1 MASTLRVVEYS
12 VALWLAT
19 SNLIELPLYFLIGS
33 PLTNPDFPLPYWLGP
48 TALSFY
54 VPVIVAN
61 VIVVRRPD
69 VSRRRLWSFCLVV
82 FFLFN
87 GLLIPVLFI
96 GFAADVW
103 MALEVLVL
111 WLVVAGFAYLFVIK
125 GGYERF
131 IEAFS
136 V

>member
-1 MASTLRVVEYS
+1 MG
-12 VALWLAT
+12 
-19 SNLIELPLYFLIGS
+19 NLIELPLYFLIGD

-61 VIVVRRPD
+61 VIVVHRPN
-69 VSRRRLWSFCLVV
+69 VSRRRLWLFCLVV
-82 FFLFN
+82 FFVFN
-87 GLLIPVLFI
+87 GLLIPVLFV
-96 GFAADVW
+96 GFAVDVW
-103 MALEVLVL
+103 MAFEVLLL
-111 WLVVAGFAYLFVIK
+111 WLAVAGFAYLLVIK
-125 GGYERF
+125 GGYKRF